1 MDQPE
6 DITKRCQHLMSCRHV
21 LCSTPP
27 LPSPPLFPLLRCLD
41 GRFNWDTSAV
51 SETIHTPIGWSLEIQ
66 RDFKGKYET
75 KLELSE
81 LSGSKPIPWEG
92 KGYVYGRMQ
101 CMWLWFHLFSVG
113 KLQTGLIFCCL
124 AFIVFPVN

>member
-1 MDQPE
+1 
-6 DITKRCQHLMSCRHV
+6 MSCV
-21 LCSTPP
+21 QP
-27 LPSPPLFPLLRCLD
+27 LPSPPLLPLLRCLD

-81 LSGSKPIPWEG
+81 LSGSNQYHG
-92 KGYVYGRMQ
+92 KGRDMFMEE
-101 CMWLWFHLFSVG
+101 CSVCG
-113 KLQTGLIFCCL
+113 CGFICFQLENYKL
-124 AFIVFPVN
+124 V